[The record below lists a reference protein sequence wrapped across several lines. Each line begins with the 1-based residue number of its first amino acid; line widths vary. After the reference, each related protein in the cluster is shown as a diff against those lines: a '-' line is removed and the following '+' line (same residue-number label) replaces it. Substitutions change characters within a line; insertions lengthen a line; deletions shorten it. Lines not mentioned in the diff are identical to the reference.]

1 MAISSATKRIVYI
14 IIALVVLLV
23 ILGVVAG
30 AAGWIGGGDRGVAV
44 ETAPAETRTITQVV
58 TASGKV
64 QPEVEVVISPD
75 VSGEIIQLT
84 IREGDPVQE
93 GDLLARIKPDFY
105 AAQVEQAE
113 AGVMQSKA
121 TEAQRRADMLNAK
134 AELQRQQDLYEKEA
148 ISKSAYEQAQTQY
161 EVAKAA
167 HEAAQYAVQSA
178 EAQLRERRE
187 NLSKTAIYAPM
198 TGTVS
203 KLDVEAGERVVG
215 TGQMQGT
222 EMMRIARLDQM
233 ELEIDVNE
241 NDVVNVAVGD
251 TAAIEVD
258 AYPEQAFEGVVT
270 EIANSARVSA
280 QGTQEQVTNFPVKIR
295 ILDAHNVDARRQ
307 AAGQNAPALAEEVPP
322 PDTPYPNFR
331 PGMSGTVDIFTRTVV
346 DVVAVPIQAVTVRD
360 FNQVQPGTG
369 EDDGEADATED
380 ASSDEATEE
389 APRGPMTEDLRKVV
403 FLVSED
409 DLARMVEVETGISDD
424 THIQVKRGLDGGESV
439 IIGPYRAV
447 SRTLSPGDAVEVD
460 NERFRPGGNT
470 VADAQP

>member
-1 MAISSATKRIVYI
+1 MSATKRIVYI
-14 IIALVVLLV
+14 IIALVVVLV
-23 ILGVVAG
+23 ILGVIAG
-30 AAGWIGGGDRGVAV
+30 AAGWIGGGSDGIAV
-44 ETAPAETRTITQVV
+44 ETAPAETRTLTQVV

-84 IREGDPVQE
+84 VREGDQVQK
-93 GDLLARIKPDFY
+93 GGLLARIKPDFY

-121 TEAQRRADMLNAK
+121 NEAQRRADMLNAK
-134 AELQRQQDLYEKEA
+134 AELQRQKDLYEKEA
-148 ISKSAYEQAQTQY
+148 VSASAFEQAQTQY

-178 EAQLRERRE
+178 EAQLREMRE

-241 NDVVNVAVGD
+241 NDVVNVALGD

-258 AYPEQAFEGVVT
+258 AYPEQPFRGVVT
-270 EIANSARVSA
+270 EIANSARIEG

-295 ILDAHNVDARRQ
+295 ILDPHNVESRIGAADQGAQ
-307 AAGQNAPALAEEVPP
+307 ALTEEIPP
-322 PDTPYPNFR
+322 PETQYPNFR
-331 PGMSGTVDIFTRTVV
+331 PGMSGTVDIFTQTVI

-360 FNQVQPGTG
+360 FNQVQPGDGT
-369 EDDGEADATED
+369 DDGDDEAAATED
-380 ASSDEATEE
+380 DQPDEAAEE
-389 APRGPMTEDLRKVV
+389 APPRGPAVEDLRKVV

-409 DLARMVEVETGISDD
+409 DTAQMVEVETGISDD
-424 THIQVKRGLDGGESV
+424 THIQVKSGLEGGETV

-447 SRTLSPGDAVEVD
+447 SRSLSPGDEVEID
-460 NERFRPGGNT
+460 NKRFRPGGET
-470 VADAQP
+470 VADARS